1 MALPHRGRWPEF
13 DVLGTSPSR
22 SDFAHPQFAR
32 RVLATARA
40 VCTPGNLVLAGTLAF
55 GWLALIGWTGAG
67 PESWQARVCADLDR
81 QPRAC
86 AVVQGAGAPDS
97 AS

>member
-13 DVLGTSPSR
+13 NVTGPGPSR
-22 SDFAHPQFAR
+22 SGSVQSRSAHHVMA
-32 RVLATARA
+32 AIRA
-40 VCTPGNLVLAGTLAF
+40 VCTPGNLVLVGTLAF

-67 PESWQARVCADLDR
+67 PDSWQARVCADLDL

-86 AVVQGAGAPDS
+86 AVVQSPGA

>member
-13 DVLGTSPSR
+13 DVTDIGPAPSE
-22 SDFAHPQFAR
+22 AVEPGYAQ
-32 RVLATARA
+32 RA
-40 VCTPGNLVLAGTLAF
+40 MAAVRTVCTPGNLVLAGTLAF

-67 PESWQARVCADLDR
+67 PESWQARVCADLDL

-86 AVVQGAGAPDS
+86 ALVQSSRA